1 LNPELGT
8 DHFRYSFIALYQSD
22 IKKLNKDKYDKV
34 ELTYLKLRGDEMKIK
49 LIFTLIVLGAVV
61 TAGASMAVAA
71 NPKVE
76 METSKGKMVI
86 ELYLEKAPETVKN
99 FLNYVKAKFY
109 DGTIFHRVIPK
120 FMIQGGGF
128 TSDMKRKSGGA
139 PIKNEAD
146 NGLKNDR
153 GTIAMARTGDPHSAT
168 AQFFINTI
176 DNDGLNHK
184 SKTQQGWGYVVFG
197 KVITGMDVVDAI
209 SAVKTVTRGGYRDVP
224 AETIQINSAKVLN

>member
-1 LNPELGT
+1 
-8 DHFRYSFIALYQSD
+8 
-22 IKKLNKDKYDKV
+22 
-34 ELTYLKLRGDEMKIK
+34 MKIK
-49 LIFTLIVLGAVV
+49 TIVILGALVALV
-61 TAGASMAVAA
+61 AAGAGMAVAA

-86 ELYLEKAPETVKN
+86 ELFPDKAPETVKN
-99 FLNYVKAKFY
+99 FLIYVETKYY

-128 TSDMKRKSGGA
+128 TADMKQKSAGA
-139 PIKNEAD
+139 PIENEAD

-168 AQFFINTI
+168 AQFFINSVN
-176 DNDGLNHK
+176 NDFLNHK

-197 KVITGMDVVDAI
+197 KVIAGMDVIDAI
-209 SAVKTVTRGGYRDVP
+209 SAVKTVTRGRFRDVP
-224 AETIQINSAKVLN
+224 AETIEIISASVLK

>member
-1 LNPELGT
+1 
-8 DHFRYSFIALYQSD
+8 
-22 IKKLNKDKYDKV
+22 
-34 ELTYLKLRGDEMKIK
+34 MKIK
-49 LIFTLIVLGAVV
+49 LIVILGALVALV
-61 TAGASMAVAA
+61 TAGVGVAVAA

-86 ELYLEKAPETVKN
+86 ELYPEKAPETVKN
-99 FLNYVKAKFY
+99 FLNYVEAKYY

-128 TSDMKRKSGGA
+128 TSDMKRKSAGT

-168 AQFFINTI
+168 AQFFINTVN
-176 DNDGLNHK
+176 NDFLNHK

-197 KVITGMDVVDAI
+197 KVIRGMDVVDAI
-209 SAVKTVTRGGYRDVP
+209 SAVKTVTRGNYRDVP
-224 AETIQINSAKVLN
+224 AETIEIRSAKVLN

>member
-1 LNPELGT
+1 
-8 DHFRYSFIALYQSD
+8 
-22 IKKLNKDKYDKV
+22 
-34 ELTYLKLRGDEMKIK
+34 MKIK
-49 LIFTLIVLGAVV
+49 LIVLATLLTLVI
-61 TAGASMAVAA
+61 AGISMAVAA

-76 METSKGKMVI
+76 METSKGKIVI
-86 ELYLEKAPETVKN
+86 ELFPENAPDTVKN
-99 FLNYVKAKFY
+99 FLNYVDAKFY
-109 DGTIFHRVIPK
+109 DGTIFHRVIPN

-128 TSDMKRKSGGA
+128 TSDMKRKSAGK

-168 AQFFINTI
+168 AQFFINSVN
-176 DNDGLNHK
+176 NDFLNHK

-209 SAVKTVTRGGYRDVP
+209 SAVKTVTRGSYRDVP
-224 AETIQINSAKVLN
+224 SETIEIHSARVLN

>member
-1 LNPELGT
+1 
-8 DHFRYSFIALYQSD
+8 
-22 IKKLNKDKYDKV
+22 
-34 ELTYLKLRGDEMKIK
+34 MKIK
-49 LIFTLIVLGAVV
+49 LIVVLGALVTMV
-61 TAGASMAVAA
+61 TAGASMAAA
-71 NPKVE
+71 GNPKVE
-76 METSKGKMVI
+76 METSKGKIVI
-86 ELYLEKAPETVKN
+86 ELLPEKAPETVKN
-99 FLNYVKAKFY
+99 FLNYVDAKYY

-128 TSDMKRKSGGA
+128 TSDMKQKSAGA

-168 AQFFINTI
+168 AQFFINSVN
-176 DNDGLNHK
+176 NDFLNHK

-197 KVITGMDVVDAI
+197 KVITGMDVVDTI

-224 AETIQINSAKVLN
+224 AETIEIRSARVLK